1 MITVLQRLKWLAF
14 SGCQA
19 LQYPGAGFDSR
30 PAQSN
35 KRRKKKMSDFVFIRD
50 GNDTPKNIIQ
60 LEIAYQL
67 KRIADELAEAK
78 E

>member
-1 MITVLQRLKWLAF
+1 
-14 SGCQA
+14 
-19 LQYPGAGFDSR
+19 
-30 PAQSN
+30 
-35 KRRKKKMSDFVFIRD
+35 MSDFVFIRD